1 MSVYIFAGWPTRM
14 EDEQAPATFLGIE
27 SAKVSEIETRTTV
40 NEVLPDCRS
49 RLVIAPEVS
58 NLGITADSFSEDH
71 AFGNGVTCALVRF
84 AGSDEPVQ
92 LSWIVTPR
100 IADELSSE
108 TYRTLKALIS
118 G

>member
-1 MSVYIFAGWPTRM
+1 MSVYVFAGWPTRM
-14 EDEQAPATFLGIE
+14 ADDQAPATFLEIE

-40 NEVLPDCRS
+40 SEVLPDCRS

-58 NLGITADSFSEDH
+58 NVGITADSFSENH

-100 IADELSSE
+100 DTGKLSASD
-108 TYRTLKALIS
+108 YRTLKAIIS
-118 G
+118 